1 MRYEIGNIEGFAAE
15 IYEEPFSDLA
25 IFKVP
30 RERRLFAPGVVRR
43 TSIAPGI
50 DAVKW
55 KMRRSYFGLT
65 VDDSQAGA
73 S

>member
-30 RERRLFAPGVVRR
+30 RERRLFARR
-43 TSIAPGI
+43 CRTTHINSARHRCRQVEDEEILLRAYG
-50 DAVKW
+50 
-55 KMRRSYFGLT
+55 R
-65 VDDSQAGA
+65 
-73 S
+73 